1 MMKPMNSTTACASSI
16 GPFSHAQLIGMI
28 YDTGMIATRY
38 TIPIIVMIFILD
50 DIDDHSYLISMSSKR
65 FFMIAICGMDM
76 NVSLG
81 VVPVVTAAK
90 LTPAFLAAPASTG
103 LSPT

>member
-1 MMKPMNSTTACASSI
+1 MKPMNSTTACASSI

-38 TIPIIVMIFILD
+38 TIPIIVMIFILYS
-50 DIDDHSYLISMSSKR
+50 SYLISMSSKR
-65 FFMIAICGMDM
+65 FFIIAICGMDM